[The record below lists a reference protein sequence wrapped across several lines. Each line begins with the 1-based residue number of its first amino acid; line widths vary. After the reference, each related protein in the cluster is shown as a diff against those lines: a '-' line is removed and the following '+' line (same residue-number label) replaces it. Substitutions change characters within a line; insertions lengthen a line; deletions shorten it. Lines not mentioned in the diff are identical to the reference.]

1 MTTPVVICD
10 DSSFARNQI
19 ARALPQD
26 WEVSLS
32 FAGEG
37 SEALA
42 AIKAGKADVLF
53 LDLNMPGLDGYA
65 VLEAIRRE
73 DLPSLVIVISGDIQP
88 ESRERV
94 MKLGA
99 LAFVKKPVDTEQIV
113 TILRQ
118 FGIHHPATAVTRRDN
133 TNFDELDIYKEI
145 ANVAMGRAADLLARL
160 LNAFVEMPIPQ
171 VRFVEGADLRNLL
184 ENAAAREDVSAVCQG
199 FLGWGMGGEILMF
212 FENSGYAELAE
223 LLRVDGA
230 LDETQRLD
238 LVSDVASLVH
248 GACLRGISEQLDI
261 PFNLSPPLV
270 LGRHQHIAEL
280 VRRNA
285 ASWTRLLAIEMQFGV
300 ERRPVRADLLLLFNE
315 GSLAPLRHR
324 AALLAG

>member
-1 MTTPVVICD
+1 MTTPVLICD

-26 WEVSLS
+26 WDVSLS

-42 AIKAGKADVLF
+42 AIRAGQADVLF
-53 LDLNMPGLDGYA
+53 LDLNMPGLDGYG
-65 VLEAIRRE
+65 VLEAIRRD
-73 DLPSLVIVISGDIQP
+73 DLPSLVIVVSGDIQP
-88 ESRERV
+88 EARERV

-99 LAFVKKPVDTEQIV
+99 LAFVKKPVEPEQIV
-113 TILRQ
+113 AILRQ
-118 FGIHHPATAVTRRDN
+118 FGIHQPATTVTRRD
-133 TNFDELDIYKEI
+133 TAQVDELDIYKEI

-171 VRFVEGADLRNLL
+171 VRFVEGADLRMLL
-184 ENAAAREDVSAVCQG
+184 ESANARDNVSAVCQG

-212 FENSGYAELAE
+212 FENTGYAELAE
-223 LLRVDGA
+223 LLQVDGE
-230 LDETQRLD
+230 LDEAQRLD
-238 LVSDVASLVH
+238 LLCDVASLVH
-248 GACLRGISEQLDI
+248 GACLKGVSEQLDI

-270 LGRHQHIAEL
+270 LGHHQHIAEL

-285 ASWTRLLAIEMQFGV
+285 ARWTRLLAIEMQFGV
-300 ERRPVRADLLLLFNE
+300 EHRPVRADLLLLFNE